1 MLELKYL
8 WSIVNLEKAKRL
20 SEASDRTVMSL
31 YEGRKTKMKVGCQSY
46 GKFDIN
52 NRICVP

>member
-20 SEASDRTVMSL
+20 SEASDRTAMSL
-31 YEGRKTKMKVGCQSY
+31 YEGSSEGTAYCSGTH
-46 GKFDIN
+46 
-52 NRICVP
+52 